1 MVYRRDRL
9 EKLVGFMARQAPE
22 DGEHDTILDGLS
34 VWRAS
39 TDRRREPTIDPPG
52 VWLVGR
58 GKRLCHTER
67 ARYDFAAGNVVV
79 MCYPMAVET
88 EIVEATP
95 EAPFLMAGLALDL
108 SRVAD
113 VLLRL
118 EQIDGAAA
126 QQEVADPSGIVSF
139 PLQDALLEAFTRLLE
154 LLDDPRDVA
163 MLGEAR
169 VNEVTYR
176 LLTDERG
183 GALRQLLQQRG
194 EIQRLSRAVKH
205 IHENLAEPVSVEALG
220 DMVHMSR
227 TAFYEN
233 FRDVMHLSPLQ
244 YAKAVK
250 LNRARALIR
259 AGTSAGEAGYAV
271 GYNSP
276 AQFSREYKR
285 HFGYSPSATAV
296 AG

>member
-1 MVYRRDRL
+1 MAYRRDRF
-9 EKLVGFMARQAPE
+9 EKLVDFMARQAPE
-22 DGEHDTILDGLS
+22 DGEHDTILGGLS
-34 VWRAS
+34 VRRTS
-39 TDRRREPTIDPPG
+39 TVRRREPTIDPPA

-58 GKRLCHTER
+58 GTKLCYAGAKRVELSPGTV
-67 ARYDFAAGNVVV
+67 AVT
-79 MCYPMAVET
+79 CYPMAMEA
-88 EIVEATP
+88 EIAAAGT
-95 EAPFLMAGLALDL
+95 EAPFLMAGVTVDL

-118 EQIDGAAA
+118 DQIDGAAA
-126 QQEVADPSGIVSF
+126 QHEGTDPSGIFSF
-139 PLQDALLEAFTRLLE
+139 PLQDALLEAFIRLFE

-169 VNEVTYR
+169 VDEVTYR

-183 GALRQLLQQRG
+183 SALRQLLQQRG
-194 EIQRLSRAVKH
+194 EIRRLSRAVKH

-220 DMVHMSR
+220 EMVHMSR

-233 FRDVMHLSPLQ
+233 FKDVMHLSPLQ

-250 LNRARALIR
+250 LDKARAVIR

-285 HFGYSPSATAV
+285 HFGYSPSATAPE
-296 AG
+296 A